1 MSKIHLHLFIEL
13 KTFYTCATMEFYIMG
28 YSIIFQKKF
37 EHFYTQPLEKSQL
50 TIL

>member
-1 MSKIHLHLFIEL
+1 MLCDLLFHNKYISKTI
-13 KTFYTCATMEFYIMG
+13 
-28 YSIIFQKKF
+28 